1 MEIMDKWINYLKER
15 RANLKTLLEVE
26 SGINLD
32 AILKAEEKT
41 PFFEKLCATR
51 LKDLRMACIMDRF
64 TLDSYKPE
72 CNLFELTPDSWQ
84 KEIDDFKPE
93 LVFIESAWQ
102 GKDGLWYR
110 KIANGSAELYQ
121 MTDYCQ
127 KNGIPIVFWNKEDPI
142 YTDTFM
148 PAARCADFVFTTDID
163 CIKKYK
169 NALGHDRVFF
179 LHFAAQPQIHNPI
192 EKHERK
198 DKFCFAGAYYHKYP
212 NRAKTFD
219 AFAEVF
225 MLTKGLDIYDRNY
238 DAPKP
243 EFTFPSK
250 YNPCI
255 LGCLDPDKI
264 DMAYKGYNFGINMNS
279 VEQSQ
284 TMFARRVFEL
294 LASNTVIVG
303 NYSRGVKN
311 LFGDLTICTNDSLT
325 LKKDLN
331 DKCNDETEYRKYR
344 LQGLRKVLEKHL
356 YEDRLN
362 YIIKQVFGVEIK
374 GSLPVISLIAYPT
387 IDNLDRVLAMFRK
400 QSYPNKHLFLIGNF
414 EGISENNVEVL
425 EEEWLG
431 KKIHELP
438 TEGYLGVLNGEN
450 YYGSS
455 YLLDLALTVRYA
467 HANGMGKFTYYS
479 HKNTDYDLV
488 DAGNTYKYVSRLK
501 SDRSIFKKELLKDLT
516 LEELI
521 KKENLE
527 ADGLFAIDEFNF
539 CEMCKELECVLADDK
554 IILDKGIN
562 LEDIENVAENIQKD
576 ILDDN
581 IFRIRKEEI
590 AKYCDRLGSALIEA
604 SVNNESWRIVSNLEE
619 KQVHYIYFNEF
630 FEVSKYQKENN
641 INVQYAGRGDLD
653 ILGVCVFYD
662 EKKNKLNPA
671 FPKLNVLSY
680 NLVPENAKYF
690 RLGFRISGKGICEI
704 KEIRIGLSHDLEE
717 LSCFL
722 SRSNVLVLSNNY
734 PSPQSLYRN
743 MFVHKRVMAYKEDKL
758 VCDVMRMN
766 IFCKNGYEEFEG
778 INVIEGQADRLA
790 NILDMGNIDTVCVH
804 FLDKNMWNVLK
815 CYRERVRII
824 VWLHGAEIQPWWRRK
839 HNYSTEE
846 ELNRAKE
853 ETEERQAFWKSVFG
867 EVDKFNIHF
876 VFVSQYFADIVFE
889 DYKITLAKNK
899 YSIIHNCI
907 DTNMFK
913 YEKKEP
919 DQRKMLLSIR
929 PYASR
934 KYGNDLTVKTIQ
946 NLAKEHFFKDLNFLI
961 IGDGKLFEETLAPIR
976 RYKNVEVRKTFL
988 RQSEIAELYQ
998 KYGIALI
1005 PTREDTQGV
1014 SRDEAMASGLVPITN
1029 AVTAIP
1035 EFVDSSCGILAPDE
1049 GYLEMAAGIKA
1060 LYYDADMFTHMSEKA
1075 AERVRKQS
1083 TKEYTIKE
1091 EIALIYN

>member
-1 MEIMDKWINYLKER
+1 
-15 RANLKTLLEVE
+15 
-26 SGINLD
+26 
-32 AILKAEEKT
+32 
-41 PFFEKLCATR
+41 
-51 LKDLRMACIMDRF
+51 
-64 TLDSYKPE
+64 
-72 CNLFELTPDSWQ
+72 
-84 KEIDDFKPE
+84 
-93 LVFIESAWQ
+93 
-102 GKDGLWYR
+102 
-110 KIANGSAELYQ
+110 
-121 MTDYCQ
+121 
-127 KNGIPIVFWNKEDPI
+127 
-142 YTDTFM
+142 M

-225 MLTKGLDIYDRNY
+225 MQTKGLDIYDRNY
-238 DAPKP
+238 NAPKP

-255 LGCLDPDKI
+255 LGCLDPGEI

-284 TMFARRVFEL
+284 TMFARRIFEL

-325 LKKDLN
+325 LKKDLS

-374 GSLPVISLIAYPT
+374 ESLPVISLIAYPT

-400 QSYPNKHLFLIGNF
+400 QSYPNKHLYLIGNF
-414 EGISENNVEVL
+414 EGVNETDIEVL
-425 EEEWLG
+425 EEKEWFG

-438 TEGYLGVLNGEN
+438 TEGFLGVLNGEN

-467 HANGMGKFTYYS
+467 HVNGMGKFTYYS

-488 DAGNTYKYVSRLK
+488 NAGNTYKYVSRLK
-501 SDRSIFKKELLKDLT
+501 NDRSIFKKELLKELT

-521 KKENLE
+521 KKESVE
-527 ADGLFAIDEFNF
+527 ADSLFATDEFNF
-539 CEMCKELECVLADDK
+539 CEMCKELECVLVDDK
-554 IILDKGIN
+554 IIADKGIN
-562 LEDIENVAENIQKD
+562 LENIETVAENIQKD
-576 ILDDN
+576 ILDEN

-590 AKYCDRLGSALIEA
+590 AKYCGRLGSALIEA

-619 KQVHYIYFNEF
+619 KQIHYIYFNEF

-641 INVQYAGRGDLD
+641 VNVQYAGRGDLD

-662 EKKNKLNPA
+662 EKKSKLNPV
-671 FPKLNVLSY
+671 FPKLNVLSC

-790 NILDMGNIDTVCVH
+790 NILDMGSIDTVCVH

-815 CYRERVRII
+815 CYREKIRII
-824 VWLHGAEIQPWWRRK
+824 VWLHGAEIQPWWRREY
-839 HNYSTEE
+839 NYTTEE

-853 ETEERQAFWKSVFG
+853 ETEERQAFWKSIF
-867 EVDKFNIHF
+867 EEIDKYNIHF
-876 VFVSQYFADIVFE
+876 VFVSQYFANIVFE
-889 DYKITLAKNK
+889 DYGITLAKNK
-899 YSIIHNCI
+899 YSVIHNCI

-919 DQRKMLLSIR
+919 EQRKMLLSIR

-934 KYGNDLTVKTIQ
+934 IYGNDLTVKTIK
-946 NLAKEHFFKDLNFLI
+946 NLSKERFFGDLKFLI
-961 IGDGKLFEETLAPIR
+961 IGDGKLFEETLAPIQK
-976 RYKNVEVRKTFL
+976 YKNVEVRKTFL

-1005 PTREDTQGV
+1005 PTRGDTQGV

-1035 EFVDSSCGILAPDE
+1035 EFVDDSCGILAPDE
-1049 GYLEMAAGIKA
+1049 GYLEMAEGIKA
-1060 LYYDADMFTHMSEKA
+1060 LYYDSDLFMHMSAKA